1 MKNIMAKSQSDPM
14 WTSLSAAADVL
25 VVKES
30 VLALA
35 IIKDGHA
42 TLHSIEPDDV
52 TADAADCRNEECKRL
67 FDETIEAGE

>member
-1 MKNIMAKSQSDPM
+1 MAKSQSDAM

-35 IIKDGHA
+35 IIKDGHV

-52 TADAADCRNEECKRL
+52 AVTADATDCRDEECKRL
-67 FDETIEAGE
+67 FDETVVAGDW

>member
-1 MKNIMAKSQSDPM
+1 MKKIMAKSQSDAM

-35 IIKDGHA
+35 IIQDGHV
-42 TLHSIEPDDV
+42 TLHSIEPDVV
-52 TADAADCRNEECKRL
+52 TADCRDEECKRL
-67 FDETIEAGE
+67 FDETIVAGD

>member
-1 MKNIMAKSQSDPM
+1 MKTIMAKSQSDPM

-35 IIKDGHA
+35 IIKDGHVA
-42 TLHSIEPDDV
+42 LHSIEPDDV